1 MNSHLGILQTSSSKP
16 YVLFSRNLMRD
27 ARQNKFRMAQK
38 VFFSDIKEGHALVIH
53 LEILQTTYFVIICS
67 LQCCRLSEI
76 VAIPGHTDLYF
87 AKAHLV
93 NEIGGLCNASVA
105 GLLLSLI

>member
-1 MNSHLGILQTSSSKP
+1 M
-16 YVLFSRNLMRD
+16 
-27 ARQNKFRMAQK
+27 
-38 VFFSDIKEGHALVIH
+38 
-53 LEILQTTYFVIICS
+53 IICS

-87 AKAHLV
+87 AEDHLV

-105 GLLLSLI
+105 GLLVSLIQHNLRLQAR